1 MKCIICEVGETK
13 PDMATITLKKNAA
26 IIVIKNVPAD
36 VCQACGESY
45 TDQDVT
51 RRLLQM
57 VKEEVQ
63 KGPRE
68 EFIQYHERCLNP

>member
-1 MKCIICEVGETK
+1 MMCVICEIGETE
-13 PDMATITLKKNAA
+13 PGMTTATFEKDGT

-36 VCQACGESY
+36 VCQICGESY

-63 KGPRE
+63 KGPKE
-68 EFIQYHERCLNP
+68 EFIQYVA

>member
-1 MKCIICEVGETK
+1 MTCVICEIGETE
-13 PDMATITLKKNAA
+13 PGMATLTFEKDGT

-36 VCQACGESY
+36 ICPICGESY

-57 VKEEVQ
+57 VNEEVQ
-63 KGPRE
+63 KGAKD
-68 EFIQYHERCLNP
+68 EFIQYAA